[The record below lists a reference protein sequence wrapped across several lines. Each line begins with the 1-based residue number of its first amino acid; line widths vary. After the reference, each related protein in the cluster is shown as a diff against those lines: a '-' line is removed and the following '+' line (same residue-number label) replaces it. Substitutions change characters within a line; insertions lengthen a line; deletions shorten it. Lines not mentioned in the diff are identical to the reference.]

1 MQILG
6 VTVCNSS
13 PPDVTFS
20 SRTMNT
26 DETSKLKLFD
36 NLVCAYHVADSTIKA
51 WGEDAQLNKTIEEC
65 AELIVALQ
73 HSKSRTL
80 DVRTVAS
87 EIADVLVMVIC
98 AARVIG
104 VDLVTDEMSKK
115 LTRLKGR
122 LETVKPQTDLEDRYN
137 KAIQQSSE
145 MENRYF
151 KEKARAEELYRQLLA
166 LQEVLPGV
174 DRDDEKNVDELLAK
188 QRLGSKKRKL
198 TKLK

>member
-1 MQILG
+1 M
-6 VTVCNSS
+6 T
-13 PPDVTFS
+13 
-20 SRTMNT
+20 T

-36 NLVCAYHVADSTIKA
+36 NLVCAYHVAETTIKA

-87 EIADVLVMVIC
+87 EIADVLVMVMC

-122 LETVKPQTDLEDRYN
+122 LEAVKPQVDLEDRYN
-137 KAIQQSSE
+137 KAVQQSTE
-145 MENRYF
+145 MESRYY
-151 KEKARAEELYRQLLA
+151 KELARAEDLHRQLIA
-166 LQEVLPGV
+166 LQEVLPPANQE
-174 DRDDEKNVDELLAK
+174 DEKVVDSLLAK
-188 QRLGSKKRKL
+188 QRLGAKKRKL
-198 TKLK
+198 TKRK

>member
-1 MQILG
+1 
-6 VTVCNSS
+6 
-13 PPDVTFS
+13 
-20 SRTMNT
+20 MNT